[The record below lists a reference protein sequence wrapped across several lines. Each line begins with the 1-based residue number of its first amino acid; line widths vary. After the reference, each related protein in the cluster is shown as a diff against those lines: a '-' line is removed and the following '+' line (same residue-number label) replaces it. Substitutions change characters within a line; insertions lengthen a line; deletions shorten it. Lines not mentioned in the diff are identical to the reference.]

1 MDELAASES
10 TDPEVAPEG
19 VHASV
24 LPGVTGVVVFSS
36 VCLMSAK
43 VIGVDLEDVVDE
55 GLSDIP
61 KAGRIPDVE
70 IDDFAITSPDT
81 RPV

>member
-24 LPGVTGVVVFSS
+24 LPGVTGVAVFSS

-43 VIGVDLEDVVDE
+43 VIDLEDVGDE

-61 KAGRIPDVE
+61 EVGRIPDME
-70 IDDFAITSPDT
+70 TDDFAVTSPDT

>member
-1 MDELAASES
+1 M
-10 TDPEVAPEG
+10 APEG

-24 LPGVTGVVVFSS
+24 FPGVISVAVFSS

-43 VIGVDLEDVVDE
+43 VIGVDLEDVGGE

-61 KAGRIPDVE
+61 EVGRIPDME
-70 IDDFAITSPDT
+70 IDDFAVTSPDT